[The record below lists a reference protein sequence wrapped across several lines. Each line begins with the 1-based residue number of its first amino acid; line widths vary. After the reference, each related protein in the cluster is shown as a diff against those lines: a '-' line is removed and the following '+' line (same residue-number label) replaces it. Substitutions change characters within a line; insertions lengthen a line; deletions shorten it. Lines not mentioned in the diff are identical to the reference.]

1 MSNSSNNLV
10 RLLLIV
16 YIQVK
21 SAKIRALEAF
31 ARAVS
36 EKCGIKKSRKTVN
49 LQIITEAF

>member
-1 MSNSSNNLV
+1 MSNSSNNLG
-10 RLLLIV
+10 RLLLV